1 MNEPLCAAQPPFFSE
16 AHAATIAAI
25 ARDKVKPHMLCV
37 FDPSNGMF
45 VLASASFGVVTNWV
59 IQGPLSHEKA
69 TAMTRELGLDESK
82 FTFFLMNSCAKVE
95 LKPTVTH

>member
-1 MNEPLCAAQPPFFSE
+1 MNEKPTAAPAPIFTE
-16 AHAATIAAI
+16 MHVATIAAI
-25 ARDKVKPHMLCV
+25 AREKVKPHMLCV

-45 VLASASFGVVTNWV
+45 VLASACLGIVTSWV
-59 IQGPLSHEKA
+59 IHGSLSHEKA
-69 TAMTRELGLDESK
+69 TAMTREMGLDDSD

>member
-1 MNEPLCAAQPPFFSE
+1 MNEMPTAAPPPFFSE
-16 AHAATIAAI
+16 MHAATIAAA

-45 VLASASFGVVTNWV
+45 VLANASFGVVTNWV

-69 TAMTRELGLDESK
+69 TAMTREMGLDDSK
-82 FTFFLMNSCAKVE
+82 FTFFLIDSSTLVQ
-95 LKPTVTH
+95 LKPKVTH